1 MYQVAGKFVNPDRQ
15 TKGSSMKIWQ
25 KATLAVVVVLLI
37 GGIAWYSIYKANQ
50 NVVTVQTGR
59 VARQDLISLVTA
71 SGEVRPKTYTNVLG
85 EGIGKITDIV
95 VKEGDHVKKGDVLLH
110 LENIQPGA
118 DVQAQVASI
127 DAAESGMKASGSN
140 FDMAVATAA
149 QRQSDLTKA
158 QLDWQR
164 GQQLYKEQ
172 LISKQ
177 EYDTAKATYDSA
189 VAANTSAQA
198 QVDQAR
204 ASREQARSNLEQ
216 GRAVLR
222 HTQDIL
228 RKTTYTAPIDGIIS
242 YIAVRVGENVVPGI
256 QGTAG
261 SSILTISD
269 MSVVTTEVKVD
280 ETDITSIRNGQSAE
294 VAIDAIPGTVFKGH
308 VSEVGELAI
317 LRTSGQASMTEET
330 ANTQEARD
338 FKVVITL
345 DNPPESLRPGL
356 SATAKIQT
364 AQKQNV
370 LSIPIQALAERTQKE
385 LDEAKN
391 GTSGNVTLAAS
402 TAEGPASAKTD
413 IQGVFVVRGGKA
425 QFVPVQTGISGVTD
439 IEIANGI
446 HEGDVIVT
454 GSYKALRTLKPGAS
468 VKVDNSTPKSDD
480 ASSSSSSS

>member
-1 MYQVAGKFVNPDRQ
+1 MYQVSGKFVNPDRQ
-15 TKGSSMKIWQ
+15 TKGSQMKIWQ
-25 KATLAVVVVLLI
+25 KATIAVVVVLLI
-37 GGIAWYSIYKANQ
+37 GGITWYSIYKSNQ

-71 SGEVRPKTYTNVLG
+71 SGEIRPKTYTNVLG

-118 DVQAQVASI
+118 DVQAQEDSI
-127 DAAESGMKASGSN
+127 EAAESGMKAAGSN

-164 GQQLYKEQ
+164 GQELYKQQ

-177 EYDTAKATYDSA
+177 DYDTAKATYDSA
-189 VAANTSAQA
+189 VAANASAQA

-280 ETDITSIRNGQSAE
+280 ETDITSIRNGQSAD
-294 VAIDAIPGTVFKGH
+294 VTIDAIPTTVFKGH
-308 VSEVGELAI
+308 VTEVGELAI

-402 TAEGPASAKTD
+402 TSEGAASAKTD
-413 IQGVFVVRGGKA
+413 IQGVFVVRDGKA

-439 IEIANGI
+439 IEIASGI

-468 VKVDNSTPKSDD
+468 VKVDNSVPKTDD

>member
-1 MYQVAGKFVNPDRQ
+1 MKTRTKIAIGVALALVVAGV
-15 TKGSSMKIWQ
+15 
-25 KATLAVVVVLLI
+25 
-37 GGIAWYSIYKANQ
+37 GGYLHHQANKD
-50 NVVTVQTGR
+50 VVTVQTSTVG
-59 VARQDLISLVTA
+59 RQDLTSLVTA
-71 SGEVRPKTYTNVLG
+71 SGEIRPKNYTNVLG

-95 VKEGDHVKKGDVLLH
+95 VKEGDPVKKGDVLLH

-118 DVQAQVASI
+118 DVQAQEDSI
-127 DAAESGMKASGSN
+127 EAAESGMKAAGSN

-164 GQQLYKEQ
+164 GQELYKQQ
-172 LISKQ
+172 LISRQ
-177 EYDTAKATYDSA
+177 DYDAAKATYDSA
-189 VAANTSAQA
+189 VAAATSAKA

-280 ETDITSIRNGQSAE
+280 ETDITSIRNGQSAD
-294 VAIDAIPGTVFKGH
+294 VTIDAIPTTIFKGH
-308 VSEVGELAI
+308 VTEVGELAI
-317 LRTSGQASMTEET
+317 LRTSGQASMTEAT

-338 FKVVITL
+338 FKVVVTP

-356 SATAKIQT
+356 SSTAKIQT

-402 TAEGPASAKTD
+402 TAEGPASKTD
-413 IQGVFVVRGGKA
+413 IQGVFVVRDGKA
-425 QFVPVQTGISGVTD
+425 QFVTV
-439 IEIANGI
+439 
-446 HEGDVIVT
+446 
-454 GSYKALRTLKPGAS
+454 
-468 VKVDNSTPKSDD
+468 
-480 ASSSSSSS
+480 

>member
-1 MYQVAGKFVNPDRQ
+1 MYQVAGRFVNHSRQ
-15 TKGSSMKIWQ
+15 IKGSSMKIWQ
-25 KATLAVVVVLLI
+25 KAAIAVSVVLVI
-37 GGIAWYSIYKANQ
+37 GGITWYSIYKANE
-50 NVVTVQTGR
+50 NVVTVQTAR

-118 DVQAQVASI
+118 DVEAQVASI
-127 DAAESGMKASGSN
+127 DAAQSGMKAAAAN
-140 FDMAVATAA
+140 FDSAGATAA

-177 EYDTAKATYDSA
+177 DFDSAKATYDSA
-189 VAANTSAQA
+189 VAAANSAQA

-204 ASREQARSNLEQ
+204 ASRDQARSNLEQ
-216 GRAVLR
+216 GQAVLR

-280 ETDITSIRNGQSAE
+280 ETDITSIRNGQSAD
-294 VAIDAIPGTVFKGH
+294 VTIDAIPGTVFKGH
-308 VSEVGELAI
+308 VTEVGELAI

-345 DNPPESLRPGL
+345 DNPPDSLRPGL

-402 TAEGPASAKTD
+402 TVEGGASAKTD

-425 QFVPVQTGISGVTD
+425 QFVPVKTGISGVTD
-439 IEIANGI
+439 IEIASGL

-454 GSYKALRTLKPGAS
+454 GAYKALRTLKPGAS
-468 VKVDNSTPKSDD
+468 IKVDNSTPKSDD
-480 ASSSSSSS
+480 SSSSSS

>member
-1 MYQVAGKFVNPDRQ
+1 
-15 TKGSSMKIWQ
+15 MKIWQ
-25 KATLAVVVVLLI
+25 KAAIAVAVVLVI
-37 GGIAWYSIYKANQ
+37 GGIVWYSIYKANQ

-71 SGEVRPKTYTNVLG
+71 SGEIRPKNYTNVLG

-95 VKEGDHVKKGDVLLH
+95 VQEGDHVKKGDVLLH
-110 LENIQPGA
+110 LESIQPGA

-127 DAAESGMKASGSN
+127 EAAESGMKAAGSN
-140 FDMAVATAA
+140 FDMAVANAA
-149 QRQSDLTKA
+149 QRQADFTKA

-164 GQQLYKEQ
+164 SQQLYKEQ

-177 EYDTAKATYDSA
+177 DYDTAKATHDSA
-189 VAANTSAQA
+189 SAAATSANA

-228 RKTTYTAPIDGIIS
+228 RKTTYTAPIDGIVS

-269 MSVVTTEVKVD
+269 MSVVTAEVKVD
-280 ETDITSIRNGQSAE
+280 ETDITSVRTGEPVE
-294 VAIDAIPGTVFKGH
+294 VTIDAEPGKIFKGH

-317 LRTSGQASMTEET
+317 LRTSGQAAMTSTT

-338 FKVVITL
+338 FKVVVTL
-345 DNPPESLRPGL
+345 DNPPASVRPGL

-364 AQKQNV
+364 AQKQNAV
-370 LSIPIQALAERTQKE
+370 SIPIQALAERSQKE

-391 GTSGNVTLAAS
+391 GTSSNVTLAAS
-402 TAEGPASAKTD
+402 TAETASAKTD
-413 IQGVFVVRGGKA
+413 IQGVFVVRAGKA
-425 QFVPVQTGISGVTD
+425 QFVPVKTGISGTTD
-439 IEIANGI
+439 IEVTDGL

-454 GSYKALRTLKPGAS
+454 GSYKALRTLKPGTS
-468 VKVDNSTPKSDD
+468 VKVDNSAPKNDD
-480 ASSSSSSS
+480 SSSSSSS

>member
-1 MYQVAGKFVNPDRQ
+1 
-15 TKGSSMKIWQ
+15 MKIWH
-25 KATLAVVVVLLI
+25 KAAIALAVVLVI
-37 GGIAWYSIYKANQ
+37 GGIVWYSIYKANE

-118 DVQAQVASI
+118 DVQAQMASI
-127 DAAESGMKASGSN
+127 EAAESGMKASAAN
-140 FDMAVATAA
+140 FDAAVATAA

-164 GQQLYKEQ
+164 GQLLYKEQ

-177 EYDTAKATYDSA
+177 DYDSAKATYDSSA
-189 VAANTSAQA
+189 AAANSAKA

-204 ASREQARSNLEQ
+204 ASRDQARSNLEQ
-216 GRAVLR
+216 GQAVLR

-256 QGTAG
+256 QGTSG

-308 VSEVGELAI
+308 VTEVGELAI

-370 LSIPIQALAERTQKE
+370 LSIPCL
-385 LDEAKN
+385 LY
-391 GTSGNVTLAAS
+391 TSRPRESAS
-402 TAEGPASAKTD
+402 RASGCNWK
-413 IQGVFVVRGGKA
+413 
-425 QFVPVQTGISGVTD
+425 
-439 IEIANGI
+439 
-446 HEGDVIVT
+446 
-454 GSYKALRTLKPGAS
+454 
-468 VKVDNSTPKSDD
+468 
-480 ASSSSSSS
+480 